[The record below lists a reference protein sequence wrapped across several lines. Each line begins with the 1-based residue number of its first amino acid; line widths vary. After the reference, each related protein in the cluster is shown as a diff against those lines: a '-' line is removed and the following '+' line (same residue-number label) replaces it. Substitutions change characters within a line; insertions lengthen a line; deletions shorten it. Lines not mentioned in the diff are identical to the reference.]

1 MDNRAVL
8 FVDDEPNFLSAIK
21 RVLVEEPYEIH
32 VAGSAKEALS
42 ILEKKDIQVIVA
54 DIRMP
59 IMSGIELLEIVRE
72 KYPHIIRLVI
82 SGQTDIDTVLDT
94 INKGVIFRFIPKPW
108 NHDDELKIIILQ
120 AIEYYDLHSDKE
132 MLMEFL
138 EKLSGEKREG
148 QINSEL
154 IRTLLMMRERHMYEW
169 SQKCCSV
176 TPVPDDPEQERTG

>member
-21 RVLVEEPYEIH
+21 RVLADEPYEIY
-32 VAGSAKEALS
+32 VTGSAKEALS

-54 DIRMP
+54 DINMP
-59 IMSGIELLEIVRE
+59 GMSGIELLEIVRE
-72 KYPHIIRLVI
+72 KYPYIIRLVI
-82 SGQTDIDTVLDT
+82 SGQTDVDTVLDA

-108 NHDDELKIIILQ
+108 SHDDELKIIILQ

-138 EKLSGEKREG
+138 EKLADEKREG

-154 IRTLLMMRERHMYEW
+154 IRTLMMVRERHMYEW
-169 SQKCCSV
+169 SQKCCSM
-176 TPVPDDPEQERTG
+176 TQVPEDPEQKRAG